1 MFHKFLHHKHA
12 IYNRPFRYKLVLEG
26 LLSGAFAGLTAI
38 ALRLLLSRADSLRT
52 QAIAWFAARSAWSP
66 LLFLCLLGI
75 AALVT
80 LLLKWEPYISGS
92 GIPQLEAEMEGHI
105 EQKWWRVLLAKF
117 LGSALAI
124 GAGLSL
130 GREGPS
136 IQLGAMAGKG
146 TAEIT
151 RDREDSRLIMT
162 FGACAGLS
170 AAFNAPFAGVLFAL
184 EEVQKRFSAD
194 VLVSAMAASIA
205 ANLLSVALVG
215 AAPVFDLGTVNVM
228 PLSHL
233 WLMPL
238 LGAFLGCIGA
248 LYNRCIALSQNLYA
262 HVRNRYLRTA
272 IPFVLAGIL
281 ALTAPKV
288 LGSGHE
294 LVAETGA
301 GMAIGT
307 LLFLL
312 AAKFLFSMASFGSG
326 VPGGIFLPLLVLGA
340 LSGGIFAPWSPVHR
354 HFQRLP
360 RQFRDSRHG
369 WHFCR
374 HRTRPHHRHHSHLRN
389 DRQLFPIFEH
399 FVGRLVRL
407 SGGRRL
413 ACPTHLRATARA
425 HAQQPKTLKIA
436 RHRMN
441 THTESFI
448 SRHMA
453 CFDAFFPEPAGGI

>member
-1 MFHKFLHHKHA
+1 MQSPSGIMKIHEWEDMGRRVTVFHKFLHHTHA

-26 LLSGAFAGLTAI
+26 ILSGAFAGLTAI
-38 ALRLLLSRADSLRT
+38 ALRLLLSRADSLRA
-52 QAIAWFAARSAWSP
+52 QAIDWVAARPAWSF
-66 LLFLCLLGI
+66 LMFLFLLGI

-117 LGSALAI
+117 LGSTLAI

-215 AAPVFDLGTVNVM
+215 AAPVFDLGTVSVM

-238 LGAFLGCIGA
+238 LGVFLGCIGA

-272 IPFVLAGIL
+272 IPFVLAGVL
-281 ALTAPKV
+281 ALTAPEV

-301 GMAIGT
+301 GLAIGT

-340 LSGGIFAPWSPVHR
+340 LSGGIFAYGAQSIGISSAYLANFVILGMAGIFAAIVRAPITGIILICEMTGS
-354 HFQRLP
+354 FS
-360 RQFRDSRHG
+360 QFLNISLVALCAYLMADA
-369 WHFCR
+369 
-374 HRTRPHHRHHSHLRN
+374 LRAQPIYE
-389 DRQLFPIFEH
+389 QLLA
-399 FVGRLVRL
+399 RML
-407 SGGRRL
+407 SGQKR
-413 ACPTHLRATARA
+413 
-425 HAQQPKTLKIA
+425 
-436 RHRMN
+436 
-441 THTESFI
+441 
-448 SRHMA
+448 
-453 CFDAFFPEPAGGI
+453 

>member
-1 MFHKFLHHKHA
+1 MKIHEWEDMGRRVTVFHKFLHHTHA

-26 LLSGAFAGLTAI
+26 ILSGAFAGLTAI
-38 ALRLLLSRADSLRT
+38 ALRLLLSRADSLRA
-52 QAIAWFAARSAWSP
+52 QAIDWVAARPAWSFWMF
-66 LLFLCLLGI
+66 LFLLGI

-215 AAPVFDLGTVNVM
+215 AAPVFDLGTVSVM

-238 LGAFLGCIGA
+238 LGVFFGLHWRAVQPLHC
-248 LYNRCIALSQNLYA
+248 
-262 HVRNRYLRTA
+262 
-272 IPFVLAGIL
+272 
-281 ALTAPKV
+281 
-288 LGSGHE
+288 
-294 LVAETGA
+294 AEPESLCPRA
-301 GMAIGT
+301 QP
-307 LLFLL
+307 LF
-312 AAKFLFSMASFGSG
+312 A
-326 VPGGIFLPLLVLGA
+326 
-340 LSGGIFAPWSPVHR
+340 HR
-354 HFQRLP
+354 HPL
-360 RQFRDSRHG
+360 
-369 WHFCR
+369 C
-374 HRTRPHHRHHSHLRN
+374 
-389 DRQLFPIFEH
+389 
-399 FVGRLVRL
+399 V
-407 SGGRRL
+407 GGRSR
-413 ACPTHLRATARA
+413 PDRAGSAR
-425 HAQQPKTLKIA
+425 QRP
-436 RHRMN
+436 
-441 THTESFI
+441 
-448 SRHMA
+448 
-453 CFDAFFPEPAGGI
+453 